1 MRETHPLKS
10 MMQHLPGKSP
20 VHDTLHLHPSIE
32 DSEEES
38 LHRSNQK
45 HIKGEL
51 QPLPLDLHK

>member
-32 DSEEES
+32 DSEEKLREI
-38 LHRSNQK
+38 RNQMR
-45 HIKGEL
+45 
-51 QPLPLDLHK
+51 PLLDDN